1 MNVYLRCWILYID
14 STTYVPPPSTLAP
27 GCGRHPHLA
36 SHARALQGIKDRRGV
51 ARDMAR
57 TKQTARRSGFDP
69 HAPVPTFEVP
79 APPPPEPSP
88 PPEPPAPEPPPAP
101 KAEEREPLRAYWMRV
116 WRAEQRAK
124 GNRCL
129 RRYWLKRWKVVG
141 CFFED
146 GIKLRIRR
154 KREPKRKTK
163 RVSLQ
168 SVH

>member
-1 MNVYLRCWILYID
+1 M
-14 STTYVPPPSTLAP
+14 
-27 GCGRHPHLA
+27 
-36 SHARALQGIKDRRGV
+36 
-51 ARDMAR
+51 
-57 TKQTARRSGFDP
+57 FDP

-79 APPPPEPSP
+79 APP
-88 PPEPPAPEPPPAP
+88 APEP
-101 KAEEREPLRAYWMRV
+101 EPLRAYWLRV

-124 GNRCL
+124 GNRFL

-163 RVSLQ
+163 RVPLQ